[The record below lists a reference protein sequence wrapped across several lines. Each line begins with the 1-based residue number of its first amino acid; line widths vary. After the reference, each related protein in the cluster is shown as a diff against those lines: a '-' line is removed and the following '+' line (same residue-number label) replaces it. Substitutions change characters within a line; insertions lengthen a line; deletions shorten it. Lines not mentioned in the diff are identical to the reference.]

1 MQGQFH
7 RLVKDFCSL
16 AQLEDDEAIADGTS
30 FCVNDI
36 ECALIYLE
44 QDAPAIVHCYID
56 FGVPP
61 VTRRVEVYRKLLE
74 ANYMEHAMSN
84 SGFTVS
90 PKTGHVVLVKAMHL
104 SGATAETLAD
114 LLSCWALHAVEWRS
128 HFFLDAHPPSKRS
141 DCGDA
146 GIAFA

>member
-7 RLVKDFCSL
+7 RLVKDFCLL
-16 AQLEDDEAIADGTS
+16 AQLADDEAIADGIS

-44 QDAPAIVHCYID
+44 QEAPAVVHCYID
-56 FGVPP
+56 FGIPP
-61 VTRRVEVYRKLLE
+61 ANRCVEAYKKLLE
-74 ANYMEHAMSN
+74 ANYLEHAVSN

-90 PKTGHVVLVKAMHL
+90 PRTGHVVLVKAIHL

-114 LLSCWALHAVEWRS
+114 LLACQALHAMEWRS
-128 HFFLDAHPPSKRS
+128 HFFLDAHSPSERS
-141 DCGDA
+141 DCDDA